1 MKELFEI
8 FEKDIMSENFTRK
21 EIVIYGI
28 IAPLALILVC
38 ELAEWLSKQF

>member
-8 FEKDIMSENFTRK
+8 FDKDIKSENFTRK
-21 EIVIYGI
+21 EKVIYGI

-38 ELAEWLSKQF
+38 GFAEWLSNQF